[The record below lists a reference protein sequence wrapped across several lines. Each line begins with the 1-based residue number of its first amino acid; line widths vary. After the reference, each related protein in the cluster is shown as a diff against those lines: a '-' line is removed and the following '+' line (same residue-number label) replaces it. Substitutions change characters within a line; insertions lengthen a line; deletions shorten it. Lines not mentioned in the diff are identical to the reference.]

1 MSEETVSLGKKQ
13 PILVEGLHALN
24 PALTY
29 FVPGYQCMRVYVSA
43 LTQLTIND
51 HNRIS
56 TSDTRLLRRLV
67 RDVQFRGNGAEHTLE
82 VWDSVRQGE
91 GKNIFHYQN
100 RADVIFNSALLYE
113 IPVLKK
119 MAEPLLHDIRP
130 ESGAYAEAQRLLEFL
145 RPFRELDAS
154 VVPDNSLLREFV
166 GYKGLGKSF
175 LNH

>member
-1 MSEETVSLGKKQ
+1 MSEETVSLGKGQ

-91 GKNIFHYQN
+91 GKISSITRTGRMSYSIQLCFTKY
-100 RADVIFNSALLYE
+100 R
-113 IPVLKK
+113 
-119 MAEPLLHDIRP
+119 
-130 ESGAYAEAQRLLEFL
+130 FL
-145 RPFRELDAS
+145 RKWPNRFFTISGLKAELMRRRRGFWSSCGHSGSWMYRSFRII
-154 VVPDNSLLREFV
+154 
-166 GYKGLGKSF
+166 
-175 LNH
+175 HC